1 MFFRKLINR
10 QLQRFWLNLTV
21 AILIL
26 IGLAVR
32 LYGLTDPPLDY
43 HPTRQLMNAIV
54 ARGMYYQML
63 PSADP
68 QVRESAIHLMNAV
81 EQDEPRIQNF
91 IVAVTYLVIGGEY
104 VWVARI
110 YSVLFWIAGGIVLF
124 LLARRMVSARAA
136 AVSLGYFLLLPFATL
151 ASRSF
156 QVDPMM
162 VMFIIFTAYAFY
174 RWGEEQTWKRA
185 IIAGLLAGLTILI
198 KVTAAFPLIGMAVA
212 VVLSQVG
219 FRNALKSLKIWA
231 MVLLAALPGIIYYF
245 IGISGRSST
254 YFSFWTISLSSKLL
268 DPSYYVR
275 WLSFLHGI
283 VDLTIFF
290 LALGGML
297 IAPPRA
303 RALLF
308 GMWVGY
314 GVYGLFFPFQIPT
327 HDYYHLML
335 IPILALSLAPLAELI
350 LDRMGKQ
357 GLFWKGIAA
366 MALTFCVVYPAWVG
380 RSVIFVSGNNFRNEP
395 PIWAEIGQ
403 VLPRDG
409 DVIALTHDYGYRLAY
424 YGWRIPNALWPT
436 GADFD
441 LAAAR
446 GLSPEDFQTMFA
458 DRTAGKRY
466 FLVTLGGELETQ
478 TALKDM
484 LYNNYT
490 LIAEGDGYVIF
501 DLMAPKT
508 GGQETNP

>member
-1 MFFRKLINR
+1 MFFHRLIN
-10 QLQRFWLNLTV
+10 LQRFWLNLIIAV
-21 AILIL
+21 LIL

-68 QVRESAIHLMNAV
+68 QVRDAATHLMYAI
-81 EQDEPRIQNF
+81 EQDEPRIENF

-110 YSVLFWIAGGIVLF
+110 YSVLFWIAGGIALF

-174 RWGEEQTWKRA
+174 RWSEEQTWKRA
-185 IIAGLLAGLTILI
+185 LIAGLLAGLTILA
-198 KVTAAFPLIGMAVA
+198 KVTAAFPLIGMVVT
-212 VVLSQVG
+212 VVLSQIG
-219 FRNALKSLKIWA
+219 FRKVLKSPKIWA
-231 MVLLAALPGIIYYF
+231 MVLIAALPGIIYYF

-275 WLSFLHGI
+275 WFSFLHGI

-297 IAPPRA
+297 IAPPKA

-308 GMWVGY
+308 GMWAGY
-314 GVYGLFFPFQIPT
+314 FVYGLFFPFQIPT

-335 IPILALSLAPLAELI
+335 MPIIALSLAPLAELI
-350 LDRMGKQ
+350 LDRLGKQ

-380 RSVIFVSGNNFRNEP
+380 RSDIFVSGNNYRREP

-424 YGWRIPNALWPT
+424 YGWRMPNALWPT
-436 GADFD
+436 SADFD
-441 LAAAR
+441 LATAR
-446 GLSPEDFQTMFA
+446 GLSPEDFQAMFV

-466 FLVTLGGELETQ
+466 FLVTLGGELEKQ

-490 LIAEGDGYVIF
+490 IIADGDGYVIF
-501 DLMAPKT
+501 DLMTPL
-508 GGQETNP
+508 NPEASP

>member
-10 QLQRFWLNLTV
+10 QLQRFWLNLIV
-21 AILIL
+21 AVLLL

-54 ARGMYYQML
+54 ARGMYYKML
-63 PSADP
+63 PTADP
-68 QVRESAIHLMNAV
+68 EVRDAAIRLMNAV
-81 EQDEPRIQNF
+81 EQDEPRIGNF

-110 YSVLFWIAGGIVLF
+110 YSSLFWMAGGIVLF
-124 LLARRMVSARAA
+124 LLAKRMFSARAA
-136 AVSLGYFLLLPFATL
+136 AVSLGYYLLLPFATL

-174 RWGEEQTWKRA
+174 RWGEEQTWKWA
-185 IIAGLLAGLTILI
+185 LVAGLLAGLTILV

-219 FRNALKSLKIWA
+219 FRKALKSPKIWV
-231 MVLLAALPGIIYYF
+231 MVLLAALPGFIYYF
-245 IGISGRSST
+245 IGIFSRASS
-254 YFSFWTISLSSKLL
+254 YFAFWNLSLSSKLL

-275 WLSFLHGI
+275 WLSFLHTI

-297 IAPPRA
+297 IAPPKA

-335 IPILALSLAPLAELI
+335 MPIIALSLAPIAELI
-350 LDRMGKQ
+350 LDRLSKQ

-366 MALTFCVVYPAWVG
+366 LALTFCVVYPAWVG
-380 RSVIFVSGNNFRNEP
+380 RSAIYVSGNNYRREP

-409 DVIALTHDYGYRLAY
+409 DVVALTHDYGYRLAY
-424 YGWRIPNALWPT
+424 YGWRMPNVLWPT
-436 GADFD
+436 GPDFD
-441 LAAAR
+441 LTAAR
-446 GLSPEDFQTMFA
+446 GLTPEDFQTMFA

-466 FLVTLGGELETQ
+466 FLVTLGGELEKQ
-478 TALKDM
+478 TALKNM
-484 LYNNYT
+484 LYNNYAI
-490 LIAEGDGYVIF
+490 IAKGDGYVIF
-501 DLMAPKT
+501 DLMTPL
-508 GGQETNP
+508 NPEAVP

>member
-10 QLQRFWLNLTV
+10 QLQRFWLNLIV
-21 AILIL
+21 AILLL

-32 LYGLTDPPLDY
+32 LYGLTDPLLDY
-43 HPTRQLMNAIV
+43 HPTRQLVNAIV
-54 ARGMYYQML
+54 ARGMYYQKL

-68 QVRESAIHLMNAV
+68 QVREAATRLMSAMEI
-81 EQDEPRIQNF
+81 DEPRIENF
-91 IVAVTYLVIGGEY
+91 IVAATYLVIGGEY

-110 YSVLFWIAGGIVLF
+110 YSVLFWVAGGIVLF

-136 AVSLGYFLLLPFATL
+136 VVSLGYFLLLPFSTL

-185 IIAGLLAGLTILI
+185 LLAGLLAGLSTLV

-219 FRNALKSLKIWA
+219 FRKALKSPKIWI
-231 MVLLAALPGIIYYF
+231 MVLLAALPGFIYYF
-245 IGISGRSST
+245 IGIFSRASS
-254 YFSFWTISLSSKLL
+254 YFAFWNLSLFSKLL

-297 IAPPRA
+297 IAPPKA
-303 RALLF
+303 RVLLF
-308 GMWVGY
+308 GMWAGY

-335 IPILALSLAPLAELI
+335 VPIIALSLAPLADMI
-350 LDRMGKQ
+350 LARLSKQ

-366 MALTFCVVYPAWVG
+366 AALLFCVVYPAWVG
-380 RSVIFVSGNNFRNEP
+380 RSVIYVSGNNYRREP

-424 YGWRIPNALWPT
+424 YGWRMPNTLWPT
-436 GADFD
+436 GPDFD

-446 GLSPEDFQTMFA
+446 GVSPEDFQTMFA

-466 FLVTLGGELETQ
+466 FLVTLGGELERQ
-478 TALKDM
+478 PALKDM

-501 DLMAPKT
+501 DLMTPPNPEAAP
-508 GGQETNP
+508 

>member
-1 MFFRKLINR
+1 MFFRKLIN
-10 QLQRFWLNLTV
+10 LKRFWLNLV
-21 AILIL
+21 IIVIIL

-54 ARGMYYQML
+54 ARSMYYQML

-68 QVRESAIHLMNAV
+68 QVREAATHLMNAI
-81 EQDEPRIQNF
+81 ELDETRIENF

-110 YSVLFWIAGGIVLF
+110 YSLLFWVAGGIVLF
-124 LLARRMVSARAA
+124 LLAKRMTSARAA
-136 AVSLGYFLLLPFATL
+136 VFSLGYFLLLPFSTL

-185 IIAGLLAGLTILI
+185 IIAGLLAGLSILV
-198 KVTAAFPLIGMAVA
+198 KVTAAFPLIGVAVA

-219 FRNALKSLKIWA
+219 LRKALKSPKIWVI
-231 MVLLAALPGIIYYF
+231 VLLAALLGIIYYF
-245 IGISGRSST
+245 VGIAGRSSS
-254 YFSFWTISLSSKLL
+254 YFAFRTISLSSKLL
-268 DPSYYVR
+268 APSYYVR
-275 WLSFLHGI
+275 WLSFVHSFT
-283 VDLTIFF
+283 DLTIFF

-297 IAPPRA
+297 IAPPKA

-335 IPILALSLAPLAELI
+335 MPIIALSLGPLTEMIFARLSE
-350 LDRMGKQ
+350 Q
-357 GLFWKGIAA
+357 GLFWKSIAA
-366 MALTFCVVYPAWVG
+366 AALLFCVVYPAWVG
-380 RSVIFVSGNNFRNEP
+380 RSVLFVSGNNYRREP
-395 PIWAEIGQ
+395 PIWREIGQ

-424 YGWRIPNALWPT
+424 YGWRMPNVLWPT
-436 GADFD
+436 GPDFD

-446 GLSPEDFQTMFA
+446 GVSQ
-458 DRTAGKRY
+458 
-466 FLVTLGGELETQ
+466 
-478 TALKDM
+478 
-484 LYNNYT
+484 
-490 LIAEGDGYVIF
+490 
-501 DLMAPKT
+501 
-508 GGQETNP
+508 

>member
-1 MFFRKLINR
+1 MFFRKFSNR
-10 QLQRFWLNLTV
+10 SGLWLNLIV
-21 AILIL
+21 AALLL

-32 LYGLTDPPLDY
+32 LYGLTDPPLDF
-43 HPTRQLMNAIV
+43 HPTRQLVNAIV

-68 QVRESAIHLMNAV
+68 QTRAAALGLMNAM
-81 EQDEPRIQNF
+81 ERDEPRIQNF
-91 IVAVTYLVIGGEY
+91 IVAVTYLIIGGEY

-110 YSVLFWIAGGIVLF
+110 YSVLFWMAGGIVLF

-136 AVSLGYFLLLPFATL
+136 VVALGYYLLLPFTTL

-156 QVDPMM
+156 QVDPLM
-162 VMFIIFTAYAFY
+162 VMFIIFTAYAFH

-185 IIAGLLAGLTILI
+185 IIAGLLAGLSILV

-212 VVLSQVG
+212 VVLSRAG
-219 FRNALKSLKIWA
+219 FRKAIQSPMIWA
-231 MVLLAALPGIIYYF
+231 MTLLAALPGVLYYF
-245 IGISGRSST
+245 VGIGERSST
-254 YFSFWTISLSSKLL
+254 YFSFWTLSLAGRLL

-283 VDLTIFF
+283 VDMTVFF

-297 IAPPRA
+297 IAPPKA

-308 GMWVGY
+308 GMWAGY
-314 GVYGLFFPFQIPT
+314 FVYGLFFPFQMPT

-335 IPILALSLAPLAELI
+335 IPILALSLASAAELI
-350 LDRMGKQ
+350 LDRLGQQ
-357 GLFWKGIAA
+357 GLFWKAVAA
-366 MALTFCVVYPAWVG
+366 AALAFCVVYPAWVG
-380 RSVIFVSGNNFRNEP
+380 RSAIYVSGNNYRREP

-403 VLPRDG
+403 ALPRDG
-409 DVIALTHDYGYRLAY
+409 DVIALTHDYGYRLAF
-424 YGWRIPNALWPT
+424 YGWRMPRALWPT

-446 GLSPEDFQTMFA
+446 GASQPDFQAMFA
-458 DRTAGKRY
+458 DRTEGKRY
-466 FLVTLGGELETQ
+466 FLVTLGSELEKQ
-478 TALKDM
+478 AALKDM
-484 LYNNYT
+484 LYGRFT

-501 DLMAPKT
+501 DLMQPKESVQ
-508 GGQETNP
+508 GTNP